1 MWKLLY
7 FIFIWIYIE
16 CCMADNY
23 GSISLD
29 HLVHH
34 PFWCLQKSKFP
45 SRNLQGSSRNRLE
58 SSINEAKKRSS
69 LASFIYRWFQH
80 LAYPFDYFYEGGFP
94 SGYFT
99 DVCFDSPFYLTS
111 VCQLLRIWQI
121 LVATNIFDIL
131 VLTRIAMKMKSQ
143 TISVTDLLTP
153 KALKERK
160 R

>member
-1 MWKLLY
+1 MLY

-58 SSINEAKKRSS
+58 SSINEAKKRSL

-111 VCQLLRIWQI
+111 VCQILRIWQI

>member
-1 MWKLLY
+1 MWK
-7 FIFIWIYIE
+7 FVIFHIYIE
-16 CCMADNY
+16 CCVADNY
-23 GSISLD
+23 SSISLD

-34 PFWCLQKSKFP
+34 PFWCLQKSKFS

-58 SSINEAKKRSS
+58 SSINEAKKQKRSL
-69 LASFIYRWFQH
+69 LASFVYRWFQH

-99 DVCFDSPFYLTS
+99 DVCFDSPFYLTN

-131 VLTRIAMKMKSQ
+131 VLTRIALKMKSQ